1 MCSCRGP
8 TCFLLAPMIFQIWA
22 FSYRLN
28 HLKNAWDFTARQCT
42 DYLTQWSS
50 DRKMITHHW
59 QKHIPLV
66 EERKKKNNNKTHPIW
81 AFTMY
86 RKGRP
91 IWPGQ
96 IPSWYLRTR
105 SVTLTASRWTN
116 GFHYI
121 LLSSL
126 SEKFHP
132 LIKTLWSYFII
143 SRNYSFSSG
152 QI

>member
-1 MCSCRGP
+1 MFSVS
-8 TCFLLAPMIFQIWA
+8 TNDFSNMSIFLSVEPSEKCMRFYSKTVHW
-22 FSYRLN
+22 FSYPVVI
-28 HLKNAWDFTARQCT
+28 W
-42 DYLTQWSS
+42 
-50 DRKMITHHW
+50 RKKIVMITHHW
-59 QKHIPLV
+59 PKHIPLA

-143 SRNYSFSSG
+143 SRNYSFSSS